1 MAQEHDY
8 RVIPAPTRGEK
19 AKGVK
24 GTAEQFAHALS
35 QTMNRMAAEGWEYLR
50 AEALPCEER
59 DGWFG
64 RKTTERHML
73 VFRRPIAASGTG
85 PAAGVAPGTSTAS
98 VSASVAGAARPGTMA
113 TLTAGAARG
122 EEPAQP
128 TAIPAA
134 PPIAAP
140 HAADEGPGA
149 EPARSAGALQA
160 LEWARRRSAEP
171 PLVAPRL
178 TRPAPGGPRPRDTRE
193 EP

>member
-24 GTAEQFAHALS
+24 GAAEQFAHALT

-50 AEALPCEER
+50 AEKLPCEER

-73 VFRRPIAASGTG
+73 VFRRPVAGTAAGAAPSAAASAAPGSG
-85 PAAGVAPGTSTAS
+85 FGAAFGGAFGGALAGGSAGVALGE
-98 VSASVAGAARPGTMA
+98 AAAP
-113 TLTAGAARG
+113 L
-122 EEPAQP
+122 PAPQP
-128 TAIPAA
+128 TAG
-134 PPIAAP
+134 
-140 HAADEGPGA
+140 EGAGA
-149 EPARSAGALQA
+149 EPGRTAGGAQA

-178 TRPAPGGPRPRDTRE
+178 TRPAPGGSSPGNPGPAGPRGQS
-193 EP
+193 